1 MFQSIDELLEKAKKV
16 LRGMVGKGRSEL
28 LRPKGHLRGF
38 EKKYKK

>member
-16 LRGMVGKGRSEL
+16 LRGMVGKRCSKL
-28 LRPKGHLRGF
+28 LRPKGHLWGF